1 MKGGFA
7 LSMGLTSPLT
17 AWYGYYASS
26 RRERVPGAERRGV
39 NEMDFILNNA
49 AAIIAVAI
57 VLGLAVGIFRAL
69 SGR

>member
-1 MKGGFA
+1 MRG
-7 LSMGLTSPLT
+7 LSPVYWVDIAIDRMVWLLCLKQK
-17 AWYGYYASS
+17 
-26 RRERVPGAERRGV
+26 RERRARMRRGAMK
-39 NEMDFILNNA
+39 MDFILNNA

>member
-1 MKGGFA
+1 M
-7 LSMGLTSPLT
+7 
-17 AWYGYYASS
+17 
-26 RRERVPGAERRGV
+26 RRGAMK
-39 NEMDFILNNA
+39 MDFILNNA